1 MTVSHVSTHA
11 AGVWPLLAGAL
22 LWCLT
27 SLVLAFHQTGLKLIG
42 AVLGLAG
49 LVGCLLDKHV
59 HVSFL
64 LLVCG
69 VAIYLV
75 GLVLEKLRRL

>member
-22 LWCLT
+22 IWCLT
-27 SLVLAFHQTGLKLIG
+27 SLVLAFYRTGLKLIG
-42 AVLGLAG
+42 AGLGLVGLAG
-49 LVGCLLDKHV
+49 CLLAEHLQ
-59 HVSFL
+59 VSFL

-75 GLVLEKLRRL
+75 GHVLEKLRRM